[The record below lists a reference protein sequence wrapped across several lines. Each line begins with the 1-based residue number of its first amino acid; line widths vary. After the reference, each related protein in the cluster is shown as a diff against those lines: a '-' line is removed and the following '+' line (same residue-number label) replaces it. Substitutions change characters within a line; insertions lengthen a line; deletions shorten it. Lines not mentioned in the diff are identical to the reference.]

1 MVPGVEVTGQILPHM
16 DINTPQPS
24 SLPKISGLK
33 LFADRMIRA
42 ARLDPRLY
50 EEVEGD
56 TRALKQAVGVVMLS
70 GIARGIGFMQEP
82 VLVDL
87 LVATGLSLLGW
98 YIWSF
103 LTYIIGARLFP
114 ESQTQAKY
122 GELLRTIGFSNA
134 PGIFLAFVLIPGI
147 GTFVNL
153 GALVW
158 MFAAMVVAVRQTLN
172 YRSTRRA
179 IGVCFI
185 IWLIREVIVGF
196 SMVTV
201 LE

>member
-1 MVPGVEVTGQILPHM
+1 MGTY
-16 DINTPQPS
+16 TPQPS
-24 SLPKISGLK
+24 SLFKKSGLN

-56 TRALKQAVGVVMLS
+56 TRAMKQAMCVVMLS

-98 YIWSF
+98 HVWSF
-103 LTYIIGARLFP
+103 LTYIIGTKLFP
-114 ESQTQAKY
+114 EPQTQAKY

-147 GTFVNL
+147 GTIVNL
-153 GALVW
+153 GALAW

-172 YRSTRRA
+172 YRSTYRA

-185 IWLIREVIVGF
+185 VWLVREVIVGF
-196 SMVTV
+196 SMMTA